1 MKDIFCD
8 EEVIQSFDIQ
18 NQTMV
23 LKEIDTNQEILI
35 GGIPIDSILL
45 KLDIDKR
52 LFKRKSMYLKR
63 DTPVIH
69 KGCDYCLIIPS
80 QEKIILFELKS
91 LKPKV
96 KDYVNQFIASEI
108 FIEYCSKLSNYINC
122 SRIDY
127 SFHRILLSPK
137 YNIGFTSSNRIQD
150 ISTSD
155 SCGNPIEIKTPGF
168 PARIRL
174 EKLIK

>member
-1 MKDIFCD
+1 MKNIFCD
-8 EEVIQSFDIQ
+8 EEVIQSFDLL
-18 NQTMV
+18 NQTMI

-35 GGIPIDSILL
+35 SGIPLDSILL
-45 KLDIDKR
+45 KLDINKSE
-52 LFKRKSMYLKR
+52 FKRKSMYLKKN
-63 DTPVIH
+63 TPIIH

-108 FIEYCSKLSNYINC
+108 FIEYCNKLSNYINC
-122 SRIDY
+122 SKIDY
-127 SFHRILLSPK
+127 SFLRILLSPK
-137 YNIGFTSSNRIQD
+137 YNIGFTSNNRIQD

-155 SCGNPIEIKTPGF
+155 NCGNTIEIKTPGF
-168 PARIRL
+168 PNRIRL
-174 EKLIK
+174 EKLIR

>member
-1 MKDIFCD
+1 MREIFCD
-8 EEVIQSFDIQ
+8 KEVIQNFDLL
-18 NQTMV
+18 NQTMI
-23 LKEIDTNQEILI
+23 LKEIETSQEILI
-35 GGIPIDSILL
+35 GGIPIDAILI
-45 KLDIDKR
+45 KLDVDKR
-52 LFKRKSMYLKR
+52 EFKRKSIYLKR
-63 DTPVIH
+63 DTPFIH

-96 KDYVNQFIASEI
+96 KEYVNQFIASEI
-108 FIEYCSKLSNYINC
+108 FIEYCSKLSNYISC
-122 SRIDY
+122 STINY
-127 SFHRILLSPK
+127 KFQRILLSTK
-137 YNIGFTSSNRIQD
+137 YNYGFTSSNRIQD

-155 SCGNPIEIKTPGF
+155 SCGNSIEIKTPGF

>member
-1 MKDIFCD
+1 MREVFCD
-8 EEVIQSFDIQ
+8 KEVIQSFDTL
-18 NQTMV
+18 NQTMI
-23 LKEIDTNQEILI
+23 LKEIETNQEILI
-35 GGIPIDSILL
+35 GGIPFDSILL

-52 LFKRKSMYLKR
+52 EYKRKSMYLNRK
-63 DTPVIH
+63 TPFIH

-91 LKPKV
+91 SKPKE

-122 SRIDY
+122 SSINY
-127 SFHRILLSPK
+127 TFQRILLSPR
-137 YNIGFTSSNRIQD
+137 YNISFTSSNRIQD

-155 SCGNPIEIKTPGF
+155 SCGKTIEIKTPGF

-174 EKLIK
+174 EKLIY